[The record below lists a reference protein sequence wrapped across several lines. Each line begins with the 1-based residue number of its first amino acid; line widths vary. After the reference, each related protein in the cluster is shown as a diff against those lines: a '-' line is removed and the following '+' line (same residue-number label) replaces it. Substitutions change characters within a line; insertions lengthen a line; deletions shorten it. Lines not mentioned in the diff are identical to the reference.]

1 MTNEIIGKIILT
13 FISIL
18 TVVGMGSTLYSLLYE
33 QDIIVAQKKKPD
45 RFYAHKQDIFDTRI
59 ETILND
65 DAFDINYLSDSNSV
79 ILD

>member
-18 TVVGMGSTLYSLLYE
+18 SVVGMGSTLYSLLYE
-33 QDIIVAQKKKPD
+33 KDIIITQKKKKPD
-45 RFYAHKQDIFDTRI
+45 SFYANKQD
-59 ETILND
+59 ILND
-65 DAFDINYLSDSNSV
+65 DIFDINYLSDSNSV